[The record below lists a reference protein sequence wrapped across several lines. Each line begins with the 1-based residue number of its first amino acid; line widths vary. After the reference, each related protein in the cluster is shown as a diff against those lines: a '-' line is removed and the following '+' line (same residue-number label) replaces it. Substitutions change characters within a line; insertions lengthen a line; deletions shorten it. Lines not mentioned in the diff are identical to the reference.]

1 MTPPQPHD
9 AEQARTEQAA
19 GTEEPPA
26 TDEPPAT
33 EEPAPADG
41 PSLAEVMAEIDE
53 EVRRR
58 RREIPARL
66 ERELDAMFLEYSPMG
81 SRYGDLGA
89 ALRMLDAAVFID
101 PVVPVAS
108 ERPAGAVVKKG
119 LRAASLWYMGYV
131 THQVSKFATAV
142 SRTLHLVDNQLQ
154 EIHRAL
160 PPPLPAPVVAPGDAT
175 SWWVAPALDALV
187 GAGGRVLHAACGD
200 GWLVRALRERG
211 ADAYGVD
218 PRGEILDT
226 AAFEGADLREDPVLD
241 HLRSVARGALGGLCL
256 SGVVEGLAP
265 AARAELLSLLGS
277 RLSAGPAVLV
287 VHSMSLSAWLADDAP
302 VEADLALG
310 RPLRPSTWRHLL
322 TGWSVEVYDA
332 PSGADYLLVAR
343 R

>member
-1 MTPPQPHD
+1 MSSID
-9 AEQARTEQAA
+9 RSAA
-19 GTEEPPA
+19 GAPSGDPGEPTGPGGSEEA
-26 TDEPPAT
+26 A
-33 EEPAPADG
+33 
-41 PSLAEVMAEIDE
+41 LAQVMAEIDD

-81 SRYGDLGA
+81 SRHGDLGA
-89 ALRMLDAAVFID
+89 ALRMVDASVFID

-108 ERPAGAVVKKG
+108 ERPAGAAVKKG
-119 LRAASLWYMGYV
+119 LRAVSLWYVGYI

-154 EIHRAL
+154 EIRRAL
-160 PPPLPAPVVAPGDAT
+160 PPAAPAPVVAPGDAS
-175 SWWVAPALDALV
+175 SWWAPAALDALG

-200 GWLVRALRERG
+200 GWLVRSLREQG
-211 ADAYGVD
+211 ADSYGVD
-218 PRGEILDT
+218 PRGDVLDA
-226 AAFEGADLREDPVLD
+226 AAFEGADLREDAVLD
-241 HLRSVARGALGGLCL
+241 HLRSVARGGLAGLCL

-265 AARAELLSLLGS
+265 AERADLLSLIGS
-277 RLSAGPAVLV
+277 RLAEDSAVLV
-287 VHSMSLSAWLADDAP
+287 VHSLSLAAWMADDAP

-322 TGWSVEVYDA
+322 ADWSVEVHDA
-332 PSGADYLLVAR
+332 PSGADYLVVAR